1 MKLARD
7 NDLIRLKDPMNIV
20 GQAPPDLTREQVI
33 KNLHELIT
41 ALDRRVPRLERTGEA
56 GIARNAAALRR
67 EAVERIA
74 ELEVELVTADLAAR
88 GASQL

>member
-1 MKLARD
+1 M
-7 NDLIRLKDPMNIV
+7 IRIKAPIVIV
-20 GQAPPDLTREQVI
+20 GQAAPDLTTEQVI

-41 ALDRRVPRLERTGEA
+41 ALDRRVPRLERTGEV

-67 EAVERIA
+67 EALKRIA
-74 ELEVELVTADLAAR
+74 ELEVKLVTADLAAP

>member
-1 MKLARD
+1 MKTLHGH
-7 NDLIRLKDPMNIV
+7 DLIRLKDPMVIV
-20 GQAPPDLTREQVI
+20 GAPPDLTSEQVI
-33 KNLHELIT
+33 KNLRELIT

-67 EAVERIA
+67 EALERIA
-74 ELEVELVTADLAAR
+74 ELEVELVTADLAAH